1 MAHGGPRP
9 GSGRPKGSPNKL
21 TLTVQET
28 LARLGV
34 NPLEGMSTIACNELP
49 CGVCR
54 GTGKS
59 FYKLPA
65 GQHAS
70 DCDGSVIAPATLCHC
85 EGIGTRKCESCY
97 GTLFEACSP
106 ELRGKMHAELAQ
118 YVAPKRKAIDHTNSD
133 GTLRPQWVVVDP
145 QAKQDKPQ

>member
-1 MAHGGPRP
+1 
-9 GSGRPKGSPNKL
+9 
-21 TLTVQET
+21 
-28 LARLGV
+28 
-34 NPLEGMSTIACNELP
+34 MSIIASNRLP

-54 GTGKS
+54 GTGKTK
-59 FYKLPA
+59 YKTAA
-65 GQHAS
+65 GN
-70 DCDGSVIAPATLCHC
+70 I
-85 EGIGTRKCESCY
+85 EERKCESCY